1 MSKRAAKVCVGCSSA
16 GVQTHLSNTLV
27 SKCLTRTLTSIQNH
41 EVLGGLSLPCAC
53 LYHHSWTLAGSLRK
67 GYCLTVWCLSAFLK
81 PNWTTIP
88 KLQTH
93 EPHSVWDLW
102 CLMVCCMEQGLLL
115 ALSVLLRIPEIV
127 GGRELW
133 RSSSPPSP
141 RKQGYLQVE
150 WNNRREKETKERGGG
165 RGTGRR
171 ETLRAHFYIYH
182 GGNILRKEQDW
193 REVIN
198 FLCNL
203 GVKMEDLHSHGMKVW
218 GSAEICSEDPVALE
232 KKFYPLL
239 VFIPALPTGIVEQR
253 GPKSTV
259 SGKVFPLLNVNAIIL
274 LSLIKLSGYFSL
286 HNLDKKMTIPPR
298 LRKKPLAL
306 FLIWCK
312 SVVVMLPNL

>member
-150 WNNRREKETKERGGG
+150 WNNRREKETKESKGWGEWQ
-165 RGTGRR
+165 R
-171 ETLRAHFYIYH
+171 EKLSV
-182 GGNILRKEQDW
+182 NICETQQQYMDFFS
-193 REVIN
+193 
-198 FLCNL
+198 FLCWFQR
-203 GVKMEDLHSHGMKVW
+203 DDDS
-218 GSAEICSEDPVALE
+218 
-232 KKFYPLL
+232 LL
-239 VFIPALPTGIVEQR
+239 
-253 GPKSTV
+253 
-259 SGKVFPLLNVNAIIL
+259 L
-274 LSLIKLSGYFSL
+274 LSEVLQLK
-286 HNLDKKMTIPPR
+286 
-298 LRKKPLAL
+298 
-306 FLIWCK
+306 
-312 SVVVMLPNL
+312 